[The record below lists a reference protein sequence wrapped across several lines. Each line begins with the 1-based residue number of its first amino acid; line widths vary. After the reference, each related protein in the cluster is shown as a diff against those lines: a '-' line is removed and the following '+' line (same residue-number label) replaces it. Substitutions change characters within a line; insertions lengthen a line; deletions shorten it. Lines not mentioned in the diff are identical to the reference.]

1 MRYALPLTLIMGGLS
16 LCLALTGGVTAYLLW
31 LGQPPA
37 FVTLPASSLVALPQ
51 STLVGFERVF
61 AAAAWF
67 SAIWGSVCAAAFFY
81 AHVQL
86 RRAADSAVLQSL

>member
-1 MRYALPLTLIMGGLS
+1 MRYALPVTLIMGGLS
-16 LCLALTGGVTAYLLW
+16 LCLALTGGITAYLLW

-37 FVTLPASSLVALPQ
+37 FVTLPAAALAAPH
-51 STLVGFERVF
+51 STLVEFERVF

-67 SAIWGSVCAAAFFY
+67 SMVWGSVCAAAFFY
-81 AHVQL
+81 AYVQL